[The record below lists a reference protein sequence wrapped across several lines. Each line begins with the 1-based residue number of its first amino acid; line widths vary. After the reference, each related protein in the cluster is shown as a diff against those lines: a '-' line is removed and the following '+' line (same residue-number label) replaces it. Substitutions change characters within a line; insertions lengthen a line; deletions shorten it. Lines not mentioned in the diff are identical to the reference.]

1 MYKDATM
8 PLNTTAFGLFQQL
21 SEKQDMMIMETTTQL
36 ESITAKE
43 AVTQYPVHEFI
54 RQRWSARSFSDRPI
68 EHDTLMTLLEAASWT
83 PSSMNEQPWVFLYA
97 HKGEPAFQQMFD
109 CLLPGNR
116 WADGA
121 QVLLLSLAR
130 TNFVSNGQANR
141 HALHDTGA
149 ANMALLLQAAS
160 MDIFGHQMGGF
171 NMQKTIETFQIPND
185 LEPVCFISLGYLDD
199 PEKLEEPFRSREL
212 TPRKRKALSE
222 FAYAG
227 KLI

>member
-1 MYKDATM
+1 
-8 PLNTTAFGLFQQL
+8 
-21 SEKQDMMIMETTTQL
+21 METITQL

-54 RQRWSARSFSDRPI
+54 RQRWSARSFADRPI
-68 EHDTLMTLLEAASWT
+68 EPEALMTLLEAASWAS
-83 PSSMNEQPWVFLYA
+83 SSMNEQPWIYLYA

-130 TNFVSNGQANR
+130 KNFTSNGKLNR
-141 HALHDTGA
+141 HALYDVGA
-149 ANMALLLQAAS
+149 ANTTLVLQAAS

-171 NMQKTIETFQIPND
+171 DMQKTIETFQIPDD
-185 LEPVCFISLGYLDD
+185 LEPMCFIALGYLDD
-199 PEKLEEPFRSREL
+199 AEKLEEPFRTREL

-222 FAYAG
+222 FAFAG
-227 KLI
+227 KLG